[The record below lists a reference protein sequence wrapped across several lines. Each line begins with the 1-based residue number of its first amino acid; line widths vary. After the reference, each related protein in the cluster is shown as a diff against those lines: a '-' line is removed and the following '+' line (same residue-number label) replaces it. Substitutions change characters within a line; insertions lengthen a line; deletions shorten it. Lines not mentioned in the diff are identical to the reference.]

1 VSFRGKVR
9 RLERLAEGPLVSVP
23 QPDNPPA
30 RFPASDLEAAFLANT
45 RWLMGEDVPAH
56 PLSEAAARSPDPK
69 WRETLYASAP
79 VGEAVED
86 LSE

>member
-1 VSFRGKVR
+1 MSFRRRVR
-9 RLERLAEGPLVSVP
+9 RLERLAEGPLVSIP
-23 QPDNPPA
+23 QPGGPPA

-45 RWLMGEDVPAH
+45 RRLKGEDVPAH
-56 PLSEAAARSPDPK
+56 PLAEAAARSPDPK

-79 VGEAVED
+79 VGEVVED

>member
-1 VSFRGKVR
+1 VGLRGRMR
-9 RLERLAEGPLVSVP
+9 RLERLAEGGLVSIP
-23 QPDNPPA
+23 QPDGPPVK
-30 RFPASDLEAAFLANT
+30 FPASDLEAAFLANT
-45 RWLMGEDVPAH
+45 RRLVGEDVPAH

>member
-1 VSFRGKVR
+1 MRGRLR
-9 RLERLAEGPLVSVP
+9 RLERLAEGNVVSIP
-23 QPDNPPA
+23 QPDGPPA
-30 RFPASDLEAAFLANT
+30 RFPASDLAAAFLVNT
-45 RWLMGEDVPAH
+45 RRLVGEAVPAH

-69 WRETLYASAP
+69 WRETPYASAP

>member
-1 VSFRGKVR
+1 MSI
-9 RLERLAEGPLVSVP
+9 P
-23 QPDNPPA
+23 QPDGPPA
-30 RFPASDLEAAFLANT
+30 RFPASDLEAAFLVNT
-45 RWLMGEDVPAH
+45 RRLMGEDVPTH